1 MRSQRINTK
10 FTVKEFEELYYL
22 VYDKIKS
29 IEFSIN
35 LEKEREKPNKKRLN
49 MLNIDLDMFKIIKHK
64 LLK

>member
-1 MRSQRINTK
+1 MRSKRINTK

-49 MLNIDLDMFKIIKHK
+49 MLNIDLDMFKIIRHK

>member
-1 MRSQRINTK
+1 MRSKRINTK

-49 MLNIDLDMFKIIKHK
+49 MLNIDLDMFKIII
-64 LLK
+64 

>member
-1 MRSQRINTK
+1 MRSKRINTK

>member
-49 MLNIDLDMFKIIKHK
+49 MLNIDLDMFKIIRHK

>member
-1 MRSQRINTK
+1 MNDKEATK

-49 MLNIDLDMFKIIKHK
+49 MLNIDLDMFKIIRHK
-64 LLK
+64 LLN